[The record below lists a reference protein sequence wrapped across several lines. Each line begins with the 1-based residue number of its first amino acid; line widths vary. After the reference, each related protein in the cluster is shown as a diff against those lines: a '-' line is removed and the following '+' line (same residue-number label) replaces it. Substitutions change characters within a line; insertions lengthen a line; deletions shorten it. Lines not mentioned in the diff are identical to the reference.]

1 MEFSG
6 KVCKYFSYVGW
17 VLRIEEARDFCIE
30 EYKYVVSHI
39 KIFEA
44 AF

>member
-6 KVCKYFSYVGW
+6 KVCKYFSYVGC
-17 VLRIEEARDFCIE
+17 VLCIEEAREFCIE
-30 EYKYVVSHI
+30 EYKSVVAHI